1 MKKIGFGRGKGAFA
15 LSLWLLLAGLLLPA
29 SLAGGAAPPDKP
41 LTPAK
46 EAVITA
52 SWNPRNLQTHWNKHR
67 REFPEFK
74 TAGEYGG
81 AALRFFADP
90 PNGTLRKFRKN
101 GDRLYYHEKSN
112 CFGVTTKDGTPK
124 TFFRPDRGIRYW
136 NRQ

>member
-1 MKKIGFGRGKGAFA
+1 MKKSGIFRKREAFA
-15 LSLWLLLAGLLLPA
+15 LALWLLLTGSLLPA
-29 SLAGGAAPPDKP
+29 SLTGGAAVPDKP
-41 LTPAK
+41 MMPAK

-74 TAGEYGG
+74 TAEEYGS

-90 PNGTLRKFRKN
+90 PEGMLKKFRKN
-101 GDRLYYHEKSN
+101 GDRLYYHQKSN
-112 CFGVTTKDGTPK
+112 YFGVTAGDGTPK
-124 TFFRPDRGIRYW
+124 TFFRPNRGIRYW

>member
-74 TAGEYGG
+74 TAEEYGG

-90 PNGTLRKFRKN
+90 PKGTLRKFRKN

-112 CFGVTTKDGTPK
+112 YFGVTTKDGTPK